1 MGFKDLPG
9 GKNNKDKKNATE
21 FAKEI
26 SPKTSN
32 LKTEKNKWDLIPP
45 KYDQIYLKTK

>member
-9 GKNNKDKKNATE
+9 GKNGKNNKTATE

-26 SPKTSN
+26 SPKTTDKN
-32 LKTEKNKWDLIPP
+32 TQKNK
-45 KYDQIYLKTK
+45 

>member
-9 GKNNKDKKNATE
+9 GKNDKNKKNTTE

-26 SPKTSN
+26 SPKTN
-32 LKTEKNKWDLIPP
+32 DLNTQKNK
-45 KYDQIYLKTK
+45 